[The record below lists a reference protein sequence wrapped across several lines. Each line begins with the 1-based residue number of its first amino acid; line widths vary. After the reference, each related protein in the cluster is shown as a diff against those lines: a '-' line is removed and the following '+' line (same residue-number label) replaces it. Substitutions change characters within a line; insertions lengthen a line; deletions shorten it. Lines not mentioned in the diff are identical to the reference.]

1 LDWLERNRVGYVF
14 ALAGNRALL
23 GKVAP
28 LAEDA
33 AVSRIDGEAPKARR
47 YGEFPYAARTW
58 TVQC

>member
-14 ALAGNRALL
+14 ALAGNKALL

-33 AVSRIDGEAPKARR
+33 RWSG
-47 YGEFPYAARTW
+47 
-58 TVQC
+58 